1 MKHRIHPAILC
12 GGSGTRLWPLSRR
25 THPKQLLSLLD
36 PETLLQATAQRFT
49 DGTRFAPPIALCSE
63 AYRFI
68 IGEQM
73 RAAGVAPG
81 AVILEPEG
89 RNTAPAAAV
98 AALWAQRQ
106 DPDAVVLLCPSDHVI
121 RDLAAFGEALEKAAD
136 TAARTGALV
145 TFGIRPD
152 KPETGYGYIEAGEA
166 VASTGALSVT
176 RFVEKPDEQ
185 TARGYVE
192 GGRHLWNS
200 GLFLFRAADFLAELG
215 RLEPAMLD
223 ACRAAVDKARTDLDF
238 VRLDEASFAASPS
251 NSIDY
256 AVMEKTEKA
265 AVVPVSMGWSDVGSW
280 SALRDVAD
288 KDDAGNA
295 VWGDVIAVDTRNSLV
310 RSEGPLVVTYGLD
323 DLVVVATKDAVLV
336 SSAEAAQD
344 LKTVVSRLDGL
355 KREEADTHSRV
366 FRPWGWFE
374 TMDLGPGFKV
384 KRIAVKPGQR
394 LSLQSHRHR
403 AEHWVVVRGIAEVT
417 CGDRLMT
424 LNANE
429 STYIPAGT
437 THRLGNPGEA
447 ELQIIEVQSGS
458 YLGEDDIVRFDD
470 IYGRAGS
477 ETAATAG

>member
-1 MKHRIHPAILC
+1 MNHRIHPAILC

-25 THPKQLLSLLD
+25 SHPKQLLSLLE
-36 PETLLQATAQRFT
+36 PLTLLQVTAR
-49 DGTRFAPPIALCSE
+49 RFADDSRFARPIALCSE

-68 IGEQM
+68 IGEQI
-73 RAAGVAPG
+73 RGAGMTPG
-81 AVILEPEG
+81 AIILEPEG

-106 DPDAVVLLCPSDHVI
+106 DPGAIVLLSPSDHVI
-121 RDLAAFGEALEKAAD
+121 GDLAAFHAALDLAVE
-136 TAARTGALV
+136 TALGTGALV

-152 KPETGYGYIEAGEA
+152 KPETGYGYIEAGEPTA
-166 VASTGALSVT
+166 GSVGALSVR
-176 RFVEKPDEQ
+176 RFVEKPDAA
-185 TARGYVE
+185 TARTYVD
-192 GGRHLWNS
+192 GGKHLWNS
-200 GLFLFRAADFLAELG
+200 GLFLFRAADFLAELE

-223 ACRAAVDKARTDLDF
+223 ACRAALDKARTDLDF

-256 AVMEKTEKA
+256 AVMEKTDRA

-288 KDDAGNA
+288 KDAAGNA
-295 VWGDVIAVDTRNSLV
+295 IWGDVVAVDTRNSLV

-323 DLVVVATKDAVLV
+323 DVVVVATKDAVLV

-344 LKTVVSRLDGL
+344 LKTVVSRLDGM
-355 KREEADTHSRV
+355 KREETDAHSRV

-403 AEHWVVVRGIAEVT
+403 AEHWVVVSGTAEVT
-417 CGDRLMT
+417 CGEKVTT
-424 LNANE
+424 LCANE

-437 THRLGNPGEA
+437 THRLGNAGDA
-447 ELQIIEVQSGS
+447 ELQIIEVQSGG

-470 IYGRAGS
+470 IYGRN
-477 ETAATAG
+477 